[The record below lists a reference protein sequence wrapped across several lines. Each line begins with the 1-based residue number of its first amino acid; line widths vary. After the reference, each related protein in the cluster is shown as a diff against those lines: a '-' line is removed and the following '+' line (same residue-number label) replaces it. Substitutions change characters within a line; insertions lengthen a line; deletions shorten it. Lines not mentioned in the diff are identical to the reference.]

1 MELTKEFR
9 GDMDLEMKIN
19 DLTLEN
25 KVLVRNHKMHLEHL
39 RDLEHAN
46 TRLRAIE
53 DAHKNING
61 KLRIRIKRLEEAIKE
76 KDELIRDLYQYP

>member
-1 MELTKEFR
+1 
-9 GDMDLEMKIN
+9 MDLEMQIN
-19 DLTLEN
+19 NLSLEN

-39 RDLEHAN
+39 QELERAN

-61 KLRIRIKRLEEAIKE
+61 KLRIRIKRLEETIKE
-76 KDELIRDLYQYP
+76 KDELIQDLYQYP